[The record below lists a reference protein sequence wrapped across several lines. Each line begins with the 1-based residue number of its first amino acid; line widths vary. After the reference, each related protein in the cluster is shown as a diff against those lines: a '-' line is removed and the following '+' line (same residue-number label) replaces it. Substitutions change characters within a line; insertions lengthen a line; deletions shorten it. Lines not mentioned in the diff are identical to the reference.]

1 METLPQLRCVVIA
14 SEALCLCHTH
24 PALIIPGSRQL
35 QHPLAPGRLNIN
47 VEKLCTSSSQR
58 IHNHAICKTIPGNTK
73 GRNDTTSLGLSFISL
88 SMCGTWHLI
97 WTPTNTEE
105 IFSLPLKALRRT
117 RWNDSIQSAA
127 DVESSQAMQLLMAS
141 EWKSSLNRGD

>member
-1 METLPQLRCVVIA
+1 MATLTQVRCVVIA
-14 SEALCLCHTH
+14 SEALCLCHTLPCSDYSREQTA
-24 PALIIPGSRQL
+24 PASSCSGEAEYQCREIMHILKSKDSQPCNLQNYSRK
-35 QHPLAPGRLNIN
+35 HKR
-47 VEKLCTSSSQR
+47 
-58 IHNHAICKTIPGNTK
+58 
-73 GRNDTTSLGLSFISL
+73 RNDTMSLGLSFISL

-105 IFSLPLKALRRT
+105 ISSLPLKGLRRT

-127 DVESSQAMQLLMAS
+127 DVEPSQAMQLLMAS